1 MTKDETYR
9 EVEKII
15 NQALQEGETKLDL
28 REMIFTELPESIGQ
42 LTDLQ
47 FLDLEAN
54 GLATLPESI
63 GRLTNL
69 QFLNLDANQL
79 TTLPE
84 SIGHLTNLQTLNLFL
99 NQLTTLPES
108 IGQLGR
114 LQNLVL
120 GQNQLTTLPESI
132 GQLTN
137 LQALRLE
144 GNQLTTLPESIGQL
158 TNLQALN
165 LQKNQLTT
173 LPESI
178 GQLSNLQTLDLR
190 TNQLTTLPK
199 SITQLEYLKNLY
211 IEKNPLDSELAASY
225 EQGLEGVMKYLREQH
240 EPQEYIV
247 KSGDTLARV
256 ANQFNVTVDEI
267 SQMNRI
273 SDLDQIQVGKKLIIP
288 DGRDPARTEPDPD
301 AIEHPAKPVEP
312 LAWVETDAIPVIG
325 DLRDYRPSKHD
336 SLDAIKQAKI
346 FATLLIAKDVHPPFA
361 LGLLGDWGVGKTFFM
376 RLMQE
381 KITSIAGKKAQ
392 TEQSS
397 DSVSRAAQIEFNAWH
412 YVDSDLWA
420 SLASH
425 IFDGLSEELCGSK
438 DKVETIRR
446 RLSRK
451 IHSSKQDQ
459 KEANI
464 AIDSAQKE
472 RQESALALTQSQEKR
487 AQIAAEYDTQRFK
500 RIWEAVLEVKP
511 DTDNEDQKDW
521 PDLDALRKRAEA
533 TAKRLGITEAID
545 STEEVQRVYAS
556 LREIL
561 RRSSGL
567 TASFAATF
575 TGKGLWLSIPVLLF
589 LLGLVLAWP
598 WILEQIEMIFKV
610 SEKSITNL
618 LAPLLQLG
626 TIIGAAAAWAG
637 KNLKSISSALGY
649 LEKIRDEIHEP
660 RIKLDKPTDTEAK
673 LKKTIEKFDA
683 QIATEQRRIEEADRQ
698 ITEAQAEIQ
707 RINAGG
713 LVYDF
718 LEDRIHDSRYLDR
731 LGLISVIRRDF
742 EELGS
747 VLRDWGK
754 HDKNTDD
761 KGASSSENTWD
772 PTPIKRIILYIDDLD
787 RCPPKRVV
795 EVLQAVH
802 LILAFDLFVVV
813 LAVDARWLER
823 SLNESYN
830 PQIGARD
837 GTEPQESRHRFS
849 AHNYLEK
856 IFQIPFSLPKMA
868 EAGYRKLVADMIA
881 TPRKQAERAA
891 KQEEETSV
899 SGEVTPQGDAGG
911 ETIRK
916 TAGGTVSSM
925 VSDPDDNKDEER
937 KRREEQEEARKRIEA
952 MLLRDYE
959 EKFIKALYPF
969 ISTPR
974 LVKRFLNIYRL
985 IRASASSQGENFEN
999 FINAERGEYRAALIL
1014 LAIVV
1019 GRADVA
1025 AEILNDLPFGRRK
1038 KFTTWLKN
1046 AYTEKDEME
1055 SQLNKEPTAYRQ
1067 KTRKTTS
1074 PSEKQ
1079 SRLEELRE
1087 AVLEIS
1093 RDIKEVAKDLDS
1105 QGGPP
1110 FDDRLATYRKWAPAV
1125 GRYSFRW
1132 HLNHG

>member
-1 MTKDETYR
+1 MIKDKTYR
-9 EVEKII
+9 EVEKKID
-15 NQALQEGETKLDL
+15 QALQEGETELDL
-28 REMIFTELPESIGQ
+28 SEMLFTELPESIGQ
-42 LTDLQ
+42 LTNLQ
-47 FLDLEAN
+47 FLTLEAN
-54 GLATLPESI
+54 RLSTLPESV
-63 GRLTNL
+63 GRMTNL

-84 SIGHLTNLQTLNLFL
+84 SIGQLTNLQTLNLYA
-99 NQLTTLPES
+99 
-108 IGQLGR
+108 
-114 LQNLVL
+114 
-120 GQNQLTTLPESI
+120 NQLTTLPESI

-137 LQALRLE
+137 LQAFHVG
-144 GNQLTTLPESIGQL
+144 GNQLSTLPESIGQL
-158 TNLQALN
+158 TNLQALHLPGN
-165 LQKNQLTT
+165 KLST

-178 GQLSNLQTLDLR
+178 GQLSNLRTLDLKD
-190 TNQLTTLPK
+190 NQLTTLPK
-199 SITQLEYLKNLY
+199 SITQLENLKDLY
-211 IEKNPLDSELAASY
+211 IEENPLDPELAASY
-225 EQGLEGVMKYLREQH
+225 EQGLDGVMKYLRERR
-240 EPQEYIV
+240 EPLY
-247 KSGDTLARV
+247 
-256 ANQFNVTVDEI
+256 
-267 SQMNRI
+267 
-273 SDLDQIQVGKKLIIP
+273 
-288 DGRDPARTEPDPD
+288 
-301 AIEHPAKPVEP
+301 PAKPVIP
-312 LAWVETDAIPVIG
+312 RAWVETDAIPVIG
-325 DLRDYRPSKHD
+325 DLRDYRPSEYD
-336 SLDAIKQAKI
+336 SLDAKKQAVI

-381 KITSIAGKKAQ
+381 EITSIAGKEAQ
-392 TEQSS
+392 AEQSS
-397 DSVSRAAQIEFNAWH
+397 NSVSRAAQIEFNAWH

-425 IFDGLSEELCGSK
+425 IFDGLSQELCGSK

-472 RQESALALTQSQEKR
+472 RQKSALALTQSQEQR
-487 AQIAAEYDTQRFK
+487 AQIAAEYDTHRLK
-500 RIWEAVLEVKP
+500 RIWEAVLKVKP

-545 STEEVQRVYAS
+545 STEEVQRVYAT

-575 TGKGLWLSIPVLLF
+575 TGSRLWLSVPVFLF

-598 WILEQIEMIFKV
+598 WILEQIETIFKA

-660 RIKLDKPTDTEAK
+660 RIKLDKPTDMEVK
-673 LKKTIEKFDA
+673 LKKTIEELDA
-683 QIATEQRRIEEADRQ
+683 QISTEQRRIEEADRQ

-707 RINAGG
+707 RINTGG

-761 KGASSSENTWD
+761 EGASPSENTWD

-830 PQIGARD
+830 PQIRVRD
-837 GTEPQESRHRFS
+837 GSAPQGSRHRFS

-868 EAGYRKLVADMIA
+868 EPGYRKLVADMIA

-891 KQEEETSV
+891 KQEEERPELD
-899 SGEVTPQGDAGG
+899 EVMQQGDAEGD
-911 ETIRK
+911 TTRK
-916 TAGGTVSSM
+916 TAAEAVTSM
-925 VSDPDDNKDEER
+925 VSDPDYNKEEER
-937 KRREEQEEARKRIEA
+937 KRREEQQKKAEEQRRKQEQEEARKRIEA

-985 IRASASSQGENFEN
+985 IRVSASGQGEDFEN
-999 FINAERGEYRAALIL
+999 FINAERGEYRATLIL

-1019 GRADVA
+1019 GRADAA
-1025 AEILNDLPFGRRK
+1025 AEILNDLPSGRRK

-1046 AYTEKDEME
+1046 AYTEKEEME
-1055 SQLNKEPTAYRQ
+1055 SQLNKVPTAHSQ
-1067 KTRKTTS
+1067 NTRKTTS

-1079 SRLEELRE
+1079 NRLEELRE

-1093 RDIKEVAKDLDS
+1093 RDIKEVAKYLDS

-1110 FDDRLATYRKWAPAV
+1110 FDDRLATYRKWAPVV